1 MNIRVAVSSL
11 AEGELC
17 LAEDAARYVAR
28 VHRLGV
34 GDRFLAFDP
43 EARTEADVEIT
54 DVARGVRGRAGP
66 VRPAAAVA
74 TAGTVLLQ
82 GIGKGDKP
90 EQVIRDA
97 TALGAS
103 RVIFVESRRSVVRVG
118 DRAEA
123 RRHRWRAVAV
133 SAARQSGRGDLPG
146 LEGPM
151 TLEAALATLTPV
163 ALKLYL
169 SPSATT
175 RLADALGRLA
185 PGDAVALLVGPE
197 GGFDDAEV
205 ATASEH
211 GFVPVAL
218 GRFVLRTETAAV
230 AALGAIAAL
239 GPGP

>member
-1 MNIRVAVSSL
+1 VNIRVAVTSL

-17 LAEDAARYVAR
+17 LTEDAARYVAR

-34 GDRFLAFDP
+34 GDLFLAFDP

-54 DVARGVRGRAGP
+54 DVRRGVRGKVGP
-66 VRPAAAVA
+66 VRPATAVA
-74 TAGTVLLQ
+74 TAVTVLLQ
-82 GIGKGDKP
+82 AIGKGDKP
-90 EQVIRDA
+90 ERVIRDA

-103 RVIFVESRRSVVRVG
+103 RVIFVESSRSVVRVG

-123 RRHRWRAVAV
+123 RRHRWHAVAV
-133 SAARQSGRGDLPG
+133 GAARQSGRGDVPAV
-146 LEGPM
+146 EGPM
-151 TLEAALATLTPV
+151 TLEAALATVAPV
-163 ALKLYL
+163 ALKLCL

-175 RLADALGRLA
+175 RLADSVGRRA

-205 ATASEH
+205 AMASEH
-211 GFVPVAL
+211 GFIPVVL

-239 GPGP
+239 GPAP